1 MSPSEPPPRE
11 VLAIAVALAVALQEA
26 EARVAEQQPAAEPGR
41 WRLSGRTYRWS

>member
-1 MSPSEPPPRE
+1 MSPSDAPPRE

-26 EARVAEQQPAAEPGR
+26 EAHVAEATVAEPGR